1 MIYKRNKTYHVD
13 VTVNGIRYRQSLET
27 TNWQEAQREQK
38 ELIGRILEGK
48 AAPPATKGRDYM
60 GGILLHK

>member
-13 VTVNGIRYRQSLET
+13 VTVNGIRYRESLET
-27 TNWQEAQREQK
+27 RNWQEAQHKQK

-48 AAPPATKGRDYM
+48 AASPASKGSFASASP
-60 GGILLHK
+60 GICA